1 MSTLIP
7 IYKNKGDVQDCG
19 NYRDIKLMSHT
30 MKLWERV
37 VEARLR
43 SCCRISDVQFGFMP
57 GKSMIDAIFALRMP
71 TEKYIE
77 GQRQLN
83 CVFINLEKAYDRVPR
98 TELWYCM
105 REFQIPEVY
114 LRVVQDMYRDCLTH
128 ANG

>member
-19 NYRDIKLMSHT
+19 NYRGIKLMSHT
-30 MKLWERV
+30 MKLRERV

-43 SCCRISDVQFGFMP
+43 NCCSISHEQFCFMP
-57 GKSMIDAIFALRMP
+57 GKSTIDAIFALRML

-83 CVFINLEKAYDRVPR
+83 CVFIDRVPR

-114 LRVVQDMYRDCLTH
+114 IRVVQNMYRDCLTTVRC
-128 ANG
+128 AVGTT